1 MDDVQLLISG
11 YLDGELTNEER
22 EQLARA
28 LERDGSSL
36 DQLVYDGFIHSQ
48 LLDWMNKQR
57 VPELTS
63 SSTTVNAGDPTSRS
77 TQRAK
82 RAEVVTKGQVWPAN
96 AFASSETS
104 PQRSRL
110 WSLTTLA
117 ATLLVAGSV
126 SIAAYIYATRPVI
139 VAQLTQATG
148 SRWDDTNTGLGVGSL
163 LQDGEEMKLVKGT
176 ALVTFSSGTRL
187 LLEAPVAL
195 RLDSAMEVHLHYGRI
210 AARVP
215 TTARG
220 FTITSPL
227 AQFVDLG
234 TAFTLNLV
242 ADKSFELHVFE
253 GLVELQLDE
262 RFGDA
267 VHQPL
272 RVAEVRAVSFDIKS
286 GDVKAVEFQEGKQ
299 MPF

>member
-1 MDDVQLLISG
+1 MDDVQLLISR
-11 YLDGELTNEER
+11 YLDGELTDEQR

-28 LERDGSSL
+28 LERDSASL
-36 DQLVYDGFIHSQ
+36 DELVYDGFIHSQ
-48 LLDWMNKQR
+48 LLDWMSQQR
-57 VPELTS
+57 APELASLAEPAIAATPATRRDARAQKAVS
-63 SSTTVNAGDPTSRS
+63 A
-77 TQRAK
+77 QR
-82 RAEVVTKGQVWPAN
+82 
-96 AFASSETS
+96 FH
-104 PQRSRL
+104 L
-110 WSLTTLA
+110 WSLPALA
-117 ATLLVAGSV
+117 ATLLVAAGI
-126 SIAAYIYATRPVI
+126 SIAGYIYATRPVI

-148 SRWDDTNTGLGVGSL
+148 IRWDDNQAELGVGSL
-163 LQDGEEMKLVKGT
+163 LRDGQELKLVSGT
-176 ALVTFSSGTRL
+176 ALVTFSSGTQL
-187 LLEAPVAL
+187 LLEAPVEL
-195 RLDSAMEVHLHYGRI
+195 RLDSAMQVHIHYGRI
-210 AARVP
+210 AAKVP

-220 FTITSPL
+220 FTVTSSL

-253 GLVELQLDE
+253 GLVELQLDK

>member
-11 YLDGELTNEER
+11 YLDGELTGEER

-28 LERDGSSL
+28 LERDGASL
-36 DQLVYDGFIHSQ
+36 DQLVYHGFIHSQ
-48 LLDWMNKQR
+48 LLDWMNQER
-57 VPELTS
+57 MPDLAS
-63 SSTTVNAGDPTSRS
+63 PAGSDLANVPTSR
-77 TQRAK
+77 RAAR
-82 RAEVVTKGQVWPAN
+82 RADGRTGSHLSPESAVLPSGA
-96 AFASSETS
+96 S

-110 WSLTTLA
+110 WSLGALA
-117 ATLLVAGSV
+117 ATLLVAASI
-126 SIAAYIYATRPVI
+126 SIAGYIYATQPVI

-148 SRWDDTNTGLGVGSL
+148 AIWDNAGAGLGVGSL
-163 LQDGEEMKLVKGT
+163 LRDGQELQLAKGS
-176 ALVTFSSGTRL
+176 ALVTFSSGTQL

-195 RLDSAMEVHLHYGRI
+195 RLDSAMKVHLDYGRI
-210 AARVP
+210 AAKVP

-220 FTITSPL
+220 FKVTSSL
-227 AQFVDLG
+227 ARFVDLG

-242 ADKSFELHVFE
+242 ADESFELHVFE

-286 GDVKAVEFQEGKQ
+286 GDVETLEFQEGKQ

>member
-1 MDDVQLLISG
+1 
-11 YLDGELTNEER
+11 
-22 EQLARA
+22 
-28 LERDGSSL
+28 
-36 DQLVYDGFIHSQ
+36 
-48 LLDWMNKQR
+48 MNRQR

-63 SSTTVNAGDPTSRS
+63 SSAPVNAAASTSGRAPRA
-77 TQRAK
+77 QRAD
-82 RAEVVTKGQVWPAN
+82 AVTGSRVSPASAN
-96 AFASSETS
+96 ALSEPS
-104 PQRSRL
+104 PYRYRL
-110 WSLTTLA
+110 WSLATLA
-117 ATLLVAGSV
+117 ATLLVAASV

-148 SRWDDTNTGLGVGSL
+148 SQWDNTGAKLGVGSL
-163 LQDGEEMKLVKGT
+163 LQDGEELSLVKGT

-195 RLDSAMEVHLHYGRI
+195 RLDSAMKVHLHYGRI

-220 FTITSPL
+220 FTVTSPL

-234 TAFTLNLV
+234 TAFTLSLV
-242 ADKSFELHVFE
+242 ADESFTLHVYE